1 MYSFYYVATGLK
13 NADFVFSFSFVGEK
27 GLVCKVDSCSP
38 RIMLNVA
45 NSVGTEL

>member
-13 NADFVFSFSFVGEK
+13 NADCIFIQFLGQRGFVRSVG
-27 GLVCKVDSCSP
+27 SCYP